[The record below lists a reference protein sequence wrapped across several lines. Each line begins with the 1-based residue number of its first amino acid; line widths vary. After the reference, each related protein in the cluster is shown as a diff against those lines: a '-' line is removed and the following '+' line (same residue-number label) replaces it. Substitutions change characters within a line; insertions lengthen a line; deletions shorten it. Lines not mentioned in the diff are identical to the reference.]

1 MNSRIVLIGVA
12 VALVAVTA
20 CGGPSDDQAAPTADG
35 ATSQPATSHPATSPS
50 TTAPQVGPSRG
61 GPLDGADP
69 CTLLTKAEAEQ
80 VTGVQKADP
89 VVEQIGAARVCNF
102 SPQQAL
108 LGVGIRTTSGLD
120 QVQSNG
126 NVVQDIMVGR
136 HQAKQAVGATGSCG
150 IFIGV
155 TESSRVDVVLNSG
168 SPDDDP
174 CPAAMRVAELVEP
187 RLP

>member
-1 MNSRIVLIGVA
+1 MNPRIVLTAVA
-12 VALVAVTA
+12 VAVSALSA
-20 CGGPSDDQAAPTADG
+20 CGGPADG
-35 ATSQPATSHPATSPS
+35 PPAQTTAGTASQA
-50 TTAPQVGPSRG
+50 TTAPRVGPSRG

-69 CTLLTKAEAEQ
+69 CALLTKGEAEEI
-80 VTGVQKADP
+80 TGAQAADP
-89 VVEQIGAARVCNF
+89 VVEQLGSARVCNF
-102 SPQQAL
+102 SPRTAR
-108 LGVGIRTTSGLD
+108 LGVGIRTTTGLD

-126 NVVQDIMVGR
+126 NVVQELVIGR
-136 HQAKQAVGATGSCG
+136 HQAKQALGATGSCG

-168 SPDDDP
+168 SPDEDP

>member
-1 MNSRIVLIGVA
+1 MNPRTTLAAVAVLISA
-12 VALVAVTA
+12 VA
-20 CGGPSDDQAAPTADG
+20 CGGPSAEQAAPTSDA
-35 ATSQPATSHPATSPS
+35 PS
-50 TTAPQVGPSRG
+50 TTSTAPQVGPSRG
-61 GPLDGADP
+61 GPLDGVDP
-69 CTLLTKAEAEQ
+69 CTLLTKAEAER
-80 VTGVQKADP
+80 VTGAQTAEP
-89 VVEQIGAARVCNF
+89 VVEQLGSARVCNF

-108 LGVGIRTTSGLD
+108 LGVGVRTTSGLA

-126 NVVQDIMVGR
+126 NVVQELVIGR

-168 SPDDDP
+168 SPDEDP

>member
-1 MNSRIVLIGVA
+1 VNPRTTLAAVAVLISA
-12 VALVAVTA
+12 VA
-20 CGGPSDDQAAPTADG
+20 CGGPAAEQSAPTSG
-35 ATSQPATSHPATSPS
+35 SAT
-50 TTAPQVGPSRG
+50 TTVPQVGPSRG
-61 GPLDGADP
+61 GPLDGMDP

-80 VTGVQKADP
+80 VTGAQTAEP
-89 VVEQIGAARVCNF
+89 AVEQLGSARVCNF
-102 SPQQAL
+102 SPRQAL
-108 LGVGIRTTSGLD
+108 LGVGIRTTSGLA

-126 NVVQDIMVGR
+126 NEVREIVVGR

-150 IFIGV
+150 IFIAV